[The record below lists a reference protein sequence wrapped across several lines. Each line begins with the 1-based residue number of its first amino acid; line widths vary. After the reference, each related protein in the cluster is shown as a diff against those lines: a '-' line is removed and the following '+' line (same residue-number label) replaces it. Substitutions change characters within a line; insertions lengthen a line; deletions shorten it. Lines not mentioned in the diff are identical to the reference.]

1 MGTRSV
7 QTALSLALILL
18 VQLHGAFGWNWP
30 DQQVYNPVLFT
41 APRAVFQAKPTP
53 LSVQRVDLSLL
64 NSVTLDCRKDA
75 MVVTVNRDLFGIGY
89 LVSSADLSVGS
100 AGCLATS
107 SDSVASTVL
116 FSIQLQDCGSTFQVF
131 PDFLSYTNHLYYKPA
146 SVGIITRVNMAD
158 ILLECRYPSCLMDSK
173 SPDSSSSFTRPALN
187 KLHFDITAFKF
198 QGDSRSMIYMT
209 CTLRA
214 VNADKPADASNKAC
228 SYQKQ
233 SYRWVSEDG
242 SSAVCGCCDA
252 GSCSGTPRFLTGPL
266 PPAEINQPN
275 WNGKWLQK
283 RAAPLDPAGQD
294 PRVHVKEITIGPL
307 TVVHVVRDH
316 AVVLSKESLYHPLQ
330 FVEEVQGSSV
340 PVLAVS
346 AVALALSCAV
356 LLAVFLK
363 RGVSGSWREEKSA
376 MTDAT
381 AADRGLHTSTDSSA
395 APQASTPRNVA
406 GSNP

>member
-18 VQLHGAFGWNWP
+18 VQLHGDFGWNWP
-30 DQQVYNPVLFT
+30 DRPVYNPVLFT

-53 LSVQRVDLSLL
+53 LSVQRADLSLL

-100 AGCLATS
+100 AGCSATS
-107 SDSVASTVL
+107 SDSVANTVL

-131 PDFLSYTNHLYYKPA
+131 SQLTIFTSLLLVPDNWSGPRVSNVIYLGDILHVEA
-146 SVGIITRVNMAD
+146 SVAVDNHVPLRLYVDSCIATLSNNKD
-158 ILLECRYPSCLMDSK
+158 SEPRYAVVDKLGCLMDSK

-187 KLHFDITAFKF
+187 KLRFDITAFKF

-233 SYRWVSEDG
+233 SYSNHTNLALL
-242 SSAVCGCCDA
+242 S
-252 GSCSGTPRFLTGPL
+252 LPL
-266 PPAEINQPN
+266 CV
-275 WNGKWLQK
+275 
-283 RAAPLDPAGQD
+283 AGQD

-330 FVEEVQGSSV
+330 LVEEVQDSGSSV

-363 RGVSGSWREEKSA
+363 RCSQSSDKLLAVSS
-376 MTDAT
+376 
-381 AADRGLHTSTDSSA
+381 
-395 APQASTPRNVA
+395 
-406 GSNP
+406 